1 MYVAQPLSQEH
12 NVGDFDCGKDEL
24 SDWLKK
30 FAMHAEAMKTAR
42 TFIWTREGD
51 ADVLA
56 YYSIAG
62 HTIEKSQVP
71 SKIGRGGPE
80 QIPAV
85 ILARLALDRRLQGQ
99 GFGSRLLV
107 DALNRMVRASKE
119 VAFRLVVVDAIDE
132 EAALFYEKYGFR
144 RVPGDLRL
152 FRKLSD
158 IERDLSDL

>member
-1 MYVAQPLSQEH
+1 MYVAQPLSQDH
-12 NVGDFDCGKDEL
+12 NLGDFDCGKEDL

-30 FAMHAEAMKTAR
+30 YASHAEAMRTAR
-42 TFIWTREGD
+42 TFVWTRQDE
-51 ADVLA
+51 AHVLA

-62 HTIEKSQVP
+62 HAIEKAQVP
-71 SKIGRGGPE
+71 PKIGRGGPE

-85 ILARLALDRRLQGQ
+85 ILARLALDRQLQGQ
-99 GFGSRLLV
+99 GLGSRLLI

-144 RVPGDLRL
+144 RIPGDMRL
-152 FRKLSD
+152 VRKLSD